1 MLRKYQPSHEILKKY
16 IEYFFV
22 VDTFSNSESFEVVFP
37 YSRFT
42 LGFHLDSPY
51 IIKTPDSKE
60 EKRVY
65 GAFSPI
71 GEKVTLVKPVDKHT
85 LTVGANLFAFSLPF
99 FTRIPA
105 WEISPGLEME
115 VILGKDVHSL
125 HHKLYEAKTDQER
138 VNVLEAYLLRKLMYQ
153 ASTNLELIILEF
165 MVKQIS
171 SSSGDVNIS
180 TLAEET
186 GLSDRMLRIYFER
199 NVGCSIKTL
208 AKIVRF
214 EHSFHSEQLIQAS
227 LTERALA
234 SGYYDQ
240 SHYIRDFKQ
249 LTGLNPKEFYKKRQD
264 FRFVQF

>member
-1 MLRKYQPSHEILKKY
+1 
-16 IEYFFV
+16 V
-22 VDTFSNSESFEVVFP
+22 ESYETVFP

-51 IIKTPDSKE
+51 LIKSPHSLQE
-60 EKRVY
+60 QLISS
-65 GAFSPI
+65 AFSPI
-71 GEKVTLVKPVDKHT
+71 GEKVTLVKPVEKHT
-85 LTVGANLFAFSLPF
+85 LTVGAHLFAYSLPM

-105 WEISPGLEME
+105 KEIVPGMALEA
-115 VILGKDVHSL
+115 IFGKDIPTI
-125 HHKLYEAKTDQER
+125 HHKLYEAKPNLEKI
-138 VNVLEAYLLRKLMYQ
+138 NLLEAYLLSKLIHP
-153 ASTNLELIILEF
+153 ANAILEYV
-165 MVKQIS
+165 VKQILS
-171 SSSGDVNIS
+171 TSGSIS
-180 TLAEET
+180 IASLAQET

-214 EHSFHSEQLIQAS
+214 EHSFQSKLIVQAN
-227 LTERALA
+227 LTDRALV

-249 LTGLNPKEFYKKRQD
+249 LTGLNPKEFFKNRQD